1 LPNFVPIRQNFP
13 HRRIDDI
20 SGAVRKELETS
31 DIASGIASGARIA
44 IGAGS
49 RGISNLAPIV
59 RATVDFWKSHGCR
72 PFIFPAM
79 GSHGAGTP
87 EGQASVLAHYGID
100 ERTMACPVVSS
111 FDVAALGTTRRGI
124 DVVASRDAW
133 ESDGVFLVNRVKW
146 HTSFA
151 GALESGVTKMMAI
164 GLGKI
169 DGARICHTHARK
181 LGMEAVIRSVGEFVM
196 ETGKVIGGLGITEDA
211 YHDTAKVTAMPTAS
225 LIACEEELL
234 ALAKSWMARLPF
246 PAVDVL
252 IVDEMGKNISG
263 TGVDLKV
270 VNRGVIEM
278 FNPWPDTTRVERIFI
293 RSLSGL
299 SYGNGNGIGVADV
312 VHDRLL
318 GNFDYKA
325 GMVNAVTS
333 GSLGLMRVPLHFPSD
348 RECFEVVAGSVG
360 KFDPEDIT
368 VAWIR
373 NTLELGSLAISNNLL
388 ETIPADSP
396 VEVAGPVRSV
406 EYDAAGD
413 FVSPW

>member
-1 LPNFVPIRQNFP
+1 VTFTDAAGGIPWSLPNFVPIRQNFP

-20 SGAVRKELETS
+20 ASAVREELEAS
-31 DIASGIASGARIA
+31 NIGSGIRGGSRIA

-49 RGISNLAPIV
+49 RGVSNIAPIV
-59 RATVDFWKSHGCR
+59 RATVDFWKSHGCH

-100 ERTMACPVVSS
+100 ESAMECPVVSS
-111 FDVAALGTTRRGI
+111 FDVVPLGTTRRGI

-151 GALESGVTKMMAI
+151 GGIESGVTKMMAI

-169 DGARICHTHARK
+169 DGASI
-181 LGMEAVIRSVGEFVM
+181 

-211 YHDTAKVTAMPTAS
+211 YHDTAKVTALPAAS
-225 LIACEEELL
+225 MIACEEELL

-252 IVDEMGKNISG
+252 IIDEMGKNISG

-270 VNRGVIEM
+270 VNRGVIDM
-278 FNPWPDTTRVERIFI
+278 FNPWPDTTRVERIFV
-293 RSLSGL
+293 RSLSEL

-318 GNFDYKA
+318 EKFDYRA

-333 GSLGLMRVPLHFPSD
+333 GSLALMRIPLHFRSD
-348 RECFEVVAGSVG
+348 RECFEVAAGSVG

-373 NTLELGSLAISNNLL
+373 NTLELGALAVSNNLL
-388 ETIPADSP
+388 DTIAAGSHI
-396 VEVAGPVRSV
+396 EIAGPARSV
-406 EYDAAGD
+406 GYDVSGD
-413 FVSPW
+413 FISPW